1 MKKYIALLLV
11 VVLCLGLCACGTKK
25 TEDTKAASDAKSYKF
40 GIIYTANNNFWEK
53 VGDGGQAKAD
63 ELNKTGKYNISVY
76 ATGPQTTGAAGQI
89 QLMEDMISQ
98 KYDGIIIAA
107 SDTSA
112 LAPTIDK
119 AVDAGIP
126 VVCMD
131 TEVPDSKRLCFVG
144 TDNVAFGKKCGETL
158 AELCGGKGK
167 VIVQYLDPSML
178 SMAQRAQGFRDAIAQ
193 YPDMEIIFEQADVG
207 GDMGAIAANIETLAA
222 KFKDE
227 MTGYCMLYVGG
238 ENVCNTWRQMGWNK
252 DNMHT
257 VLSDD
262 IDPIIVGIKD
272 GTATCT
278 VVQGQF
284 NWGYEGVRILVEYLA
299 EGKTPPAFVDT
310 GCYPVDA
317 EKAEELY
324 PNVKVEQ

>member
-11 VVLCLGLCACGTKK
+11 AVLCLGLCACGAKK
-25 TEDTKAASDAKSYKF
+25 DEPKNPDAKAYKF
-40 GIIYTANNNFWEK
+40 GIIYTANNNFWDK
-53 VGDGGQAKAD
+53 VGDGGRAAAE
-63 ELNKTGKYNISVY
+63 ELNADGKYNITIY
-76 ATGPQTTGAAGQI
+76 ATGPQTTGAPGQI

-112 LAPTIDK
+112 LVPTIDK

-144 TDNVAFGKKCGETL
+144 TDNYNFGRDCANALGD
-158 AELCGGKGK
+158 LCGGEGK

-178 SMAQRAQGFRDAIAQ
+178 SMAQRAAGFRETLAANF
-193 YPDMEIIFEQADVG
+193 PNMEIIYEQADMG
-207 GDMGAIAANIETLAA
+207 ADMNAIAAAIETLAA
-222 KFKDE
+222 KYKDE

-252 DNMHT
+252 DNMNT

-272 GTATCT
+272 GTASCT
-278 VVQGQF
+278 IAQGQYQ
-284 NWGYEGVRILVEYLA
+284 WGYQGVKILVDYLA
-299 EGKTPPAFVDT
+299 NGTKPAEFVET
-310 GCYPVDA
+310 TCVRVDA
-317 EKAEELY
+317 EKADELY
-324 PNVKVEQ
+324 PDVKVEQ